1 LKCPAGISNCDHA
14 IDRIEVDR
22 PTTKVSFGSSSKKH
36 FGVVPSMK
44 KYNAWTRAR
53 NAEISRLNIMDFIV
67 ICVVV
72 NNALYALEMRYSV
85 L

>member
-1 LKCPAGISNCDHA
+1 
-14 IDRIEVDR
+14 
-22 PTTKVSFGSSSKKH
+22 
-36 FGVVPSMK
+36 MK